1 MCHWCWRTFRAKSV
15 EQIVSSSFH
24 VGAIEANAQS
34 NIWIRQQKQLKLIC
48 FFSSFPI
55 KWYYIDVYIYNSRSL
70 SRKRK
75 KKKRVQLAFLY
86 FWLASTDCNIY
97 INVFSFLFFSP
108 AGFFLIKTQHKRR
121 TKLFHLFFFFL
132 PLVRVQSFIIRVY
145 TGAAALTMFSQ

>member
-34 NIWIRQQKQLKLIC
+34 NIWIRQQQKQLKLIC

-55 KWYYIDVYIYNSRSL
+55 KWYYYRRLYIQL
-70 SRKRK
+70 SFSIK
-75 KKKRVQLAFLY
+75 KEKEKKRVQLAFLY

-132 PLVRVQSFIIRVY
+132 PLVRVQC
-145 TGAAALTMFSQ
+145 